1 MATRLKHIWYVSF
14 EMPRAP
20 IGGKQPY
27 SRKTSTFQSEIEAKN
42 FAKGKLQ
49 NSRNVNAGTLNPF
62 LPKRVITSAQMYEW
76 LEAPLGGESED
87 LPHKEQPSFRT
98 LR

>member
-27 SRKTSTFQSEIEAKN
+27 SRKTSTFQSEDEAKN
-42 FAKGKLQ
+42 FAKEKLQ

-62 LPKRVITSAQMYEW
+62 LPKRVITSAQIYEW
-76 LEAPLGGESED
+76 LETPVSSESED
-87 LPHKEQPSFRT
+87 LPHGEQSSVRT
-98 LR
+98 RQ